1 MSDEERENWDERY
14 RSGGYQPR
22 PTAGPFLEKWI
33 STFPVGRA
41 LDIACG
47 AGRNA
52 MRLAEAGHTVDAIDI
67 STAGIDLAR
76 SEAAARHLDVNW
88 IVADLDHHELEP
100 ATYDLITVIR
110 FVDRDLWPRLV
121 DALAPDGWLLVE
133 HHMQTDLDVRGPGS
147 PGFRL
152 GPQELL
158 RAFTDLRIVYYEESV
173 EPSDHPANTGDGSYV
188 IARMVACNGNPGF

>member
-14 RSGGYQPR
+14 RSGGYQPM
-22 PTAGPFLEKWI
+22 PSAGPFLEKWI

-52 MRLAEAGHTVDAIDI
+52 IRLAEAGHTVDAIDI
-67 STAGIDLAR
+67 PTAGIDLAR
-76 SEAAARHLDVNW
+76 SEAAQRHLDVNW
-88 IVADLDHHELEP
+88 IVADLDDYELET

-110 FVDRDLWPRLV
+110 FVDRDLWPRLI
-121 DALAPDGWLLVE
+121 DALAPDGWVLVE
-133 HHMQTDLDVRGPGS
+133 QHMQTDLDVRGPGS
-147 PGFRL
+147 KSFRL
-152 GPQELL
+152 GPQEFL
-158 RAFTDLRIVYYEESV
+158 RAFADLRIVYYEESV
-173 EPSDHPANTGDGSYV
+173 EPSDNPADPGDGSYA